1 MNRLEDKFKDAFD
14 HFEPEVDPGVW
25 TKISAELP
33 TSPASVTSGSTAV
46 KGIAAKLGVKG
57 IAALIAAAAISVS
70 AVYYFS
76 SRNNN
81 HPAPEVTEQ
90 TIQRQESAP
99 APTIDVEATTAEN
112 TSSDNA
118 GSTEQTSPAVPQQE
132 VNHTPGTADQRIQ
145 HPAASTGTT
154 AMAGGEV
161 VQSQHSPAPAVN
173 PIKSISQ
180 DMSASSPANPSTPVP
195 VINNNP
201 SPVLIVSSTTGFAPL
216 TITVLTNQQGKNAD
230 FDFGDG
236 SVSGHRF
243 SATHTYEKA
252 GDYTLQC
259 VVDGISL
266 SKTIHVAGSV
276 PTAFSPNGD
285 GINDLFEVENGDEI
299 QLEIRIFTRS
309 GRPVFTGKGTRISWD
324 GMMPDGSRAEP
335 GTYLYDI
342 FANPDGA
349 PAWKQKGSLHLFN

>member
-33 TSPASVTSGSTAV
+33 TSPASVTGGSTAV
-46 KGIAAKLGVKG
+46 KGVLSKLGIEG
-57 IAALIAAAAISVS
+57 IAALVVAASVSISV
-70 AVYYFS
+70 VYYFA
-76 SRNNN
+76 SRQQERT
-81 HPAPEVTEQ
+81 PVPVSEQ
-90 TIQRQESAP
+90 VIPGDQP
-99 APTIDVEATTAEN
+99 APTPATAPVTENGNNNSEPVKNTIENNYSSDQIQEETN
-112 TSSDNA
+112 TSGA
-118 GSTEQTSPAVPQQE
+118 
-132 VNHTPGTADQRIQ
+132 ADVRIP
-145 HPAASTGTT
+145 HPAASTGKT

-161 VQSQHSPAPAVN
+161 VLSQQSPAPAVN
-173 PIKSISQ
+173 PVKSISQ

-243 SATHTYEKA
+243 SATHTYERA

-324 GMMPDGSRAEP
+324 GKMPDGSRAEP